1 MPTFSADR
9 AQEAADRRACRA
21 LIAQGSRSF
30 HAASKLLPSSVA
42 EPALALYAFCR
53 TADDAVDE
61 AGAGGVRDAVEQVR
75 ARLDRVY
82 SGDPA
87 DDPVERAFTRVV
99 ERFNLPRALPDA
111 LIEGFAWD
119 AEGRQYETI
128 GDVRAYSARVAAS
141 VGVMMT
147 VLMESRSAPVVARA
161 TDLGV
166 AMQLTNIAR
175 DVGTD
180 ARAGRL
186 YLPRQWMREAG
197 LEPDAWL
204 ATPRHSRALGEV
216 VRRLL
221 DEAERLYRRSR
232 AGIGQL
238 PIGCRTGVR
247 TAQLLYAEIGREV
260 LRRQGN
266 AVDGRAVVAGRR
278 KLALLAWAKLS
289 GQAIVPGLAAEPL
302 EETRF
307 LVDAVRS
314 CPAPRPQPGQSFRAR
329 AVWATDLVMRL
340 EFGDRRAKSLVQDVN
355 PG

>member
-1 MPTFSADR
+1 MPTLFADTSH
-9 AQEAADRRACRA
+9 EAADRRVCRA

-53 TADDAVDE
+53 TADDAVD
-61 AGAGGVRDAVEQVR
+61 GAGPAGVAAAVEQVR
-75 ARLDRVY
+75 ARLDRIY
-82 SGDPA
+82 QGQPA
-87 DDPVERAFTRVV
+87 NDPVERAFARVV
-99 ERFNLPRALPDA
+99 ERYGLPRALPDA

-119 AEGRQYETI
+119 AEGRKYETI
-128 GDVRAYSARVAAS
+128 GDVRAYAARVAAS

-161 TDLGV
+161 ADLGV

-175 DVGTD
+175 DVGAD

-186 YLPRQWMREAG
+186 YLPEEWLREAG
-197 LEPDAWL
+197 LDPEAFL
-204 ATPRHSRALGEV
+204 AAPRHSPALGHV

-221 DEAERLYRRSR
+221 DEADRLYRRSR

-247 TAQLLYAEIGREV
+247 TAQLLYADIGREV
-260 LRRQGN
+260 LRRNGN
-266 AVDGRAVVAGRR
+266 SVDGRAVVTGRR
-278 KLALLAWAKLS
+278 KLALLAWASLS
-289 GQAIVPGLAAEPL
+289 GQAIVPGLSAEPL

-307 LVDAVRS
+307 LIDAVRS
-314 CPAPRPQPGQSFRAR
+314 CPAPRPQPGRSFPER
-329 AVWATDLVMRL
+329 AVWATDLLMRL
-340 EFGDRRAKSLVQDVN
+340 EFGDRRTRSMVQDVR

>member
-1 MPTFSADR
+1 MPTLFADT
-9 AQEAADRRACRA
+9 AHEAADRRVCRA

-53 TADDAVDE
+53 TADDAVD
-61 AGAGGVRDAVEQVR
+61 GAGPAGVAAAVEQVR
-75 ARLDRVY
+75 ARLDRIY
-82 SGDPA
+82 QGQPA
-87 DDPVERAFTRVV
+87 NDPVERAFARVV
-99 ERFNLPRALPDA
+99 ERYGLPRALPDA

-119 AEGRQYETI
+119 AEGRKYETI
-128 GDVRAYSARVAAS
+128 GDVRAYAARVAAS

-161 TDLGV
+161 ADLGV

-175 DVGTD
+175 DVGAD

-186 YLPRQWMREAG
+186 YLPEEWLREAG
-197 LEPDAWL
+197 LDPEALL
-204 ATPRHSRALGEV
+204 AAPRHSPALGRV

-221 DEAERLYRRSR
+221 DEADRLYRRSR

-247 TAQLLYAEIGREV
+247 TAQLLYADIGREV
-260 LRRQGN
+260 LRRNGN
-266 AVDGRAVVAGRR
+266 SVDGRAVVTGRR
-278 KLALLAWAKLS
+278 KLALLAWASLS
-289 GQAIVPGLAAEPL
+289 GQAIVPGLSAEPL

-307 LVDAVRS
+307 LIDAVRS
-314 CPAPRPQPGQSFRAR
+314 CPAPRPQPGRSFRER
-329 AVWATDLVMRL
+329 AVWATDLLMRL
-340 EFGDRRAKSLVQDVN
+340 EFGDRRTRSMVQDVR